1 MQNEPTDSSV
11 QHFPANNILPLCRE
25 TRKTASFQ
33 QATTVISLLSLNELS
48 LVFHFAPFPSSFVT
62 ASFLYYCLQKCLWL
76 FFFFFLFGTRSGA
89 FCPLHF
95 TLAHTPIVQER
106 WYFPF
111 GLLDKCWY
119 SWLVPTK
126 ARHSILMDFKSDSVY
141 VSIIP
146 TLDTHGWIPRH
157 WEENTALCRNY
168 ASGSLGACHLLGTVP
183 WVIG

>member
-1 MQNEPTDSSV
+1 MENEPTDSSV
-11 QHFPANNILPLCRE
+11 QHFPANNILPFVQGDKENGLIS
-25 TRKTASFQ
+25 ASDHSNFISVSKW
-33 QATTVISLLSLNELS
+33 AFSCVSFCTVSKFFCHRFIFVLLFTKMPL
-48 LVFHFAPFPSSFVT
+48 T
-62 ASFLYYCLQKCLWL
+62 
-76 FFFFFLFGTRSGA
+76 FFFLFGTWSGA

-119 SWLVPTK
+119 SWLVFTK
-126 ARHSILMDFKSDSVY
+126 ARHSILMDFKNDSVY

-146 TLDTHGWIPRH
+146 TVDAHGWLPLH
-157 WEENTALCRNY
+157 WEENTVLCRNY
-168 ASGSLGACHLLGTVP
+168 TSGSLGACHLLGTVP